1 MTIYVP
7 IANYHETEVIVKLYI
22 DCSRSLKLFE
32 ELHKRI
38 CEDYSA
44 LIGQDVEL
52 NWAIIETRTFD
63 DYRLT
68 DITNAAKKYKL
79 DGNGAAPS

>member
-1 MTIYVP
+1 M
-7 IANYHETEVIVKLYI
+7 
-22 DCSRSLKLFE
+22 
-32 ELHKRI
+32 
-38 CEDYSA
+38 
-44 LIGQDVEL
+44 IGQDVEL